1 MSGPLKRID
10 PTGLAGFL
18 NNLVPVTIGKVIGG
32 AGGGA
37 LTYRVAYRP
46 NGV

>member
-32 AGGGA
+32 A